1 METAATSPSR
11 PGRLG
16 NPDLL
21 LRDDPRADPRMVA
34 TLSPFGMDGAQAPP
48 PVTVESSLEEKLEFV
63 AATEAG
69 FSALLGG
76 LFSDLPEVRGV
87 TSRIEQIHGPDG
99 DQLPLYIHT
108 PTASRGPVPCV
119 YHIHGGGMV
128 LSRAADPWY
137 VRWRNELAATGMVVV
152 GVEFRNGAGVLGNHA
167 FPAGLDDCSAGLA
180 WVSDTESLGL
190 SKVIVSGES
199 GGGNLSLA
207 TALRAKRDGTL
218 GRIAGVYAQCPYIS
232 GAWAV
237 KTPDLPSLYENDEYF
252 VSCSLFGVLA
262 SVYDPSGDHVR
273 DPFCWPY
280 YATPADVEGLPPH
293 VVSVNEL
300 DPLRD
305 EGLAYY
311 RTLMKAGV
319 SAVSRTVNGTCHAG
333 DLLFRGAMPDVYAAT
348 IRDIKGFA
356 DAV

>member
-1 METAATSPSR
+1 METVATSPSR

-34 TLSPFGMDGAQAPP
+34 ALSAFGADGAQEPP

-76 LFSDLPEVRGV
+76 LFAGLPEVRGV
-87 TSRIEQIHGPDG
+87 TSRIEQIDGPAG

-119 YHIHGGGMV
+119 CHIHGGGMV

-152 GVEFRNGAGVLGNHA
+152 GVEFRNGAGVLGNHP
-167 FPAGLDDCSAGLA
+167 FPAGLDDCNAGLA
-180 WVSDTESLGL
+180 WVSEHTEGLGI

-199 GGGNLSLA
+199 GGANLSLA

-218 GRIAGVYAQCPYIS
+218 RRIAGVYAQCPYIS
-232 GAWAV
+232 NAWAP
-237 KTPDLPSLYENDEYF
+237 KTPDLPSLYENDEYL
-252 VSCSLFGVLA
+252 VSCRLFSVLA
-262 SVYDPSGDHVR
+262 SVYDRG
-273 DPFCWPY
+273 
-280 YATPADVEGLPPH
+280 GPH
-293 VVSVNEL
+293 PL
-300 DPLRD
+300 DRCSSQLRWNP
-305 EGLAYY
+305 G
-311 RTLMKAGV
+311 
-319 SAVSRTVNGTCHAG
+319 S
-333 DLLFRGAMPDVYAAT
+333 
-348 IRDIKGFA
+348 
-356 DAV
+356 